1 MHTSFDVIHQNTHV
15 VTTVGF
21 RKDVAHTVYL
31 LLSETRTK
39 LGKGESSG
47 LLLNGLSKA
56 PERILLGLF
65 NAKLHAHSLDSHI
78 QCKDNQK
85 QSPGGVL

>member
-21 RKDVAHTVYL
+21 RKDVAHNP
-31 LLSETRTK
+31 K